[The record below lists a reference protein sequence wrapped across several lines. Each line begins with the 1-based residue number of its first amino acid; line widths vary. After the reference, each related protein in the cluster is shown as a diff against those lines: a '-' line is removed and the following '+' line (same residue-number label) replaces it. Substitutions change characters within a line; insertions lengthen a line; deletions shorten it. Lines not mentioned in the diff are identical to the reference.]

1 MLLIFINVF
10 SNISDDFD
18 VFFLSLNKVFR
29 FSLVCGAVLS
39 VMTTAEKCTQAGI
52 YNSVPTYMS
61 SYPYFFKI
69 FEKTNGT
76 RTTIKVSKLAN
87 ETVVVKIRAV

>member
-1 MLLIFINVF
+1 MNE
-10 SNISDDFD
+10 
-18 VFFLSLNKVFR
+18 VFR

-61 SYPYFFKI
+61 SYPYFSKI
-69 FEKTNGT
+69 AEKTN
-76 RTTIKVSKLAN
+76 RVRVTIEVSKLAN

>member
-1 MLLIFINVF
+1 MYGPF
-10 SNISDDFD
+10 SNTLVLCI
-18 VFFLSLNKVFR
+18 FFYLDQNFK
-29 FSLVCGAVLS
+29 FSVVCGAVLS

-69 FEKTNGT
+69 LEKPNRI

>member
-1 MLLIFINVF
+1 MVPFQTLLFY
-10 SNISDDFD
+10 
-18 VFFLSLNKVFR
+18 VFFSIWTKIFK
-29 FSLVCGAVLS
+29 FSVVCGAVLS

-69 FEKTNGT
+69 LEKPNRI